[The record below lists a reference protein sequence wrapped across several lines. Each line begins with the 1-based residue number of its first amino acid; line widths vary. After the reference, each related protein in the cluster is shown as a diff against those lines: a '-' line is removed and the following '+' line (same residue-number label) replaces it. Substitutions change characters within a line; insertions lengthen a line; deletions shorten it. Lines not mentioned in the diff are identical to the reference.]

1 MNTYYIIHKVMRGCM
16 SAQAAYE
23 LVKAHADIPFFVT
36 SGELEEFR
44 AAAIRDA
51 AEEARKV
58 TRRK

>member
-1 MNTYYIIHKVMRGCM
+1 M